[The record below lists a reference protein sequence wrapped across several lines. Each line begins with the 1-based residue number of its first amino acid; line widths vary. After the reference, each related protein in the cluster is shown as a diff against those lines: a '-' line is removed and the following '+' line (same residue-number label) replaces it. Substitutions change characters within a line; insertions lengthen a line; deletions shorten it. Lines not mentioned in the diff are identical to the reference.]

1 MDVERG
7 PGFPA
12 VVKRPIIF
20 GAVCWTLSILFF
32 VGQAVVQSA
41 SARPYSLLTNLISDL
56 GNTACGP
63 AVCSPLHVLMNATFI
78 LVGLLHW
85 TGAATTR
92 QAWPRKRLQ
101 LPVAV
106 LLALAGWGL
115 AYAGLFPENVAP
127 VSHAFGALLGLC
139 SLNAGMIVLGLA
151 LMPAA
156 RALGG
161 LVLAAGIAGG
171 LGLLL
176 FLTHAFDLP
185 PGLAERVADY
195 PGAAMFVVLGT
206 VLLAKTR
213 RSR

>member
-176 FLTHAFDLP
+176 FLTHAFGLP

-195 PGAAMFVVLGT
+195 PGAAMFGVLGT